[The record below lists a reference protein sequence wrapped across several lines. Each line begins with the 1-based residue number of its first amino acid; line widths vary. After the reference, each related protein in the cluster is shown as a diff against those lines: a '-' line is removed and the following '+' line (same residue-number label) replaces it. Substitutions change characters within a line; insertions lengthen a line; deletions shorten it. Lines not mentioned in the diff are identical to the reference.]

1 MLSEYG
7 CVSIHCKTKPLGK
20 ELVGTE
26 EKEYWEKI
34 GETFLGKNKMLNLGY
49 SCMCTLFMS

>member
-20 ELVGTE
+20 RTE

-49 SCMCTLFMS
+49 SCIGTLFMS

>member
-1 MLSEYG
+1 MVVFQYTVRQSLLE
-7 CVSIHCKTKPLGK
+7 KK
-20 ELVGTE
+20 LVGTE